1 MSEDKQTTTAMER
14 ADERPAN
21 TEQEHRY
28 SALLRGLQDP
38 QRIEQLIAQI
48 CREPKIRACDRASVG
63 AAIHTIVALGLDP
76 TTALGQ
82 AYIVPYGRQ
91 AQPILGYRGLIT
103 LLARAGVE
111 VTCGVV
117 RAADRFSSTETTS
130 GLHLIHEPGDPWD
143 DSDETIMG
151 AYAAFRI
158 GGRLVHVER
167 VPVHV
172 GRELASKARGGS
184 PWRDHFA
191 AMLRKTPI
199 RRGAKYLPLET
210 DALRDVIVAIREDAE
225 REGMLEQAP
234 SPAIRVVQTQR
245 EALDA
250 LAESP
255 APAPAREPG
264 DDDDWIDGGEG

>member
-1 MSEDKQTTTAMER
+1 MSENNENTTAIEQAGDSSPTSAQR
-14 ADERPAN
+14 
-21 TEQEHRY
+21 EQEHRY
-28 SALLRGLQDP
+28 AALLSDHQDP
-38 QRIEQLIAQI
+38 ERIEQLIAQI
-48 CREPKIRACDRASVG
+48 CRDPKIRSCDRASVG

-117 RAADRFSSTETTS
+117 RAADRFSSTETST

-143 DSDETIMG
+143 DSDETIVG
-151 AYAAFRI
+151 AYAAFRV

-167 VPVHV
+167 TPAHV
-172 GRELASKARGGS
+172 GRELAGKARGGS
-184 PWRDHFA
+184 PWKDHFG

-210 DALRDVIVAIREDAE
+210 DALRDAVVAIREDAE
-225 REGMLEQAP
+225 REGVLLEP
-234 SPAIRVVQTQR
+234 PLRVVQTQR

-250 LAESP
+250 LADS
-255 APAPAREPG
+255 G
-264 DDDDWIDGGEG
+264 DE